1 MIGLMIL
8 AVVSGYILFS
18 KFIIDKVYKSYGTK
32 KAKNIALAI
41 MILIPTWDIV
51 LGYPIYKLLCWTSAG
66 VHIYKSVDN
75 VEGFYIGDWRSDG
88 YSKVPPRP
96 YKGYRFVDY
105 REIRG
110 GKPTGKY
117 FRTIWMDANE
127 TDECITG
134 IGYPNEYNKKL
145 AQSGKC
151 IVKKEIPEG
160 EVSRLEFN
168 NDWID
173 EFILPGIDIKMVSSA
188 RVIKRIDKIIL
199 SELIRIVWKGGW
211 VYGILSSIPVGNSWK
226 IKYPTIHDVPGH
238 TIIIKTLKPKKGE
251 K

>member
-1 MIGLMIL
+1 MIAMMIMRVFL
-8 AVVSGYILFS
+8 AYILIS
-18 KFIIDKVYKSYGTK
+18 LLVIWIAYKKYKTK
-32 KAKNIALAI
+32 KALLTALLI
-41 MILIPTWDIV
+41 MILIPTWDVV
-51 LGYPIYKLLCWTSAG
+51 LGYPIYKLLCWASAG

-88 YSKVPPRP
+88 YSRVPPIP

-151 IVKKEIPEG
+151 IVKKEIPQG
-160 EVSRLEFN
+160 EVSRWEFN

-188 RVIKRIDKIIL
+188 RVIKRTDKIIL

-238 TIIIKTLKPKKGE
+238 TIIIKTLKTKKKE